1 MSASKPRIAIVG
13 AGIGGLTLGLLL
25 RKHGVAARIY
35 EQASE
40 LREVGA
46 AVGLAANGTRVLR
59 RLGLGDQLTELSAE
73 PTDLVYRHW
82 ASGKLIV
89 RYPMGPRY
97 SERFGAEFLGIHR
110 MNLQRILAD
119 SWGSEGLYLN
129 SRVSDLED
137 ASDGIRLHFA
147 DRDSVAADVVIGAD
161 GVRSIVRPWVT
172 GGGPPPR
179 YSGASGFRGLAQV
192 SELSELPDPMTIQFW
207 LGPGG
212 YVIHYPISSE
222 TVNFLAIRPGPTP
235 WPHSTW
241 MTHEPPGTAL
251 ESFEG
256 WHRSVRD
263 LVGSVEQSPRWA
275 LFSMPSLQRW
285 TRGNAVLLGD
295 AAHAM
300 LPHQG
305 QGANQAIEDAA
316 VLAPLLARTDRSGIG
331 DALHR
336 YQELRRPR
344 TRQLQMSSWDN
355 STILGYPD
363 GPEADARNERLR
375 TLPDRLDWIH
385 GYDVDDL
392 LSPGASLPFAP
403 LPEHRTS
410 GPRPTPAP
418 RPSKPKIGEV
428 LSS

>member
-1 MSASKPRIAIVG
+1 MTAMSASKPRVAIVG

-25 RKHGVAARIY
+25 RKHGVDARIY

-46 AVGLAANGTRVLR
+46 AVALAANGTRVLR
-59 RLGLGDQLTELSAE
+59 RLGLGDQLTEFSVE
-73 PTDLVYRHW
+73 PTAVVFRHW
-82 ASGKLIV
+82 ASGELIAT
-89 RYPMGPRY
+89 YPMGRQY
-97 SERFGAEFLGIHR
+97 NERFGAEFFGIHR

-119 SWGSEGLYLN
+119 SWGSDGLYLN
-129 SRVSDLED
+129 SRVHDLEE
-137 ASDGIRLHFA
+137 AADGVRLHFA
-147 DRDSVAADVVIGAD
+147 DRDPVSADLVIGAD
-161 GVRSIVRPWVT
+161 GVRSVVRPWVT

-192 SELSELPDPMTIQFW
+192 SALNELPDPMTIQFW

-222 TVNFLAIRPGPTP
+222 TINFLAVRPGPTP
-235 WPHSTW
+235 WPHATW
-241 MTHEPPGTAL
+241 MTDEPPGTAL
-251 ESFEG
+251 ESFDG
-256 WHRSVRD
+256 WHPTVREM
-263 LVGSVEQSPRWA
+263 VASVEQSPRWA

-285 TRGNAVLLGD
+285 TRGTTTLLGD

-316 VLAPLLARTDRSGIG
+316 VLAALLADADRSELGEV
-331 DALHR
+331 LHR
-336 YQELRRPR
+336 YQALRRPR

-355 STILGYPD
+355 STILGHPD
-363 GPEADARNERLR
+363 GPDADARNERLR

-403 LPEHRTS
+403 SPEHRTS
-410 GPRPTPAP
+410 GPRP
-418 RPSKPKIGEV
+418 SKPRIGEV
-428 LSS
+428 LTS